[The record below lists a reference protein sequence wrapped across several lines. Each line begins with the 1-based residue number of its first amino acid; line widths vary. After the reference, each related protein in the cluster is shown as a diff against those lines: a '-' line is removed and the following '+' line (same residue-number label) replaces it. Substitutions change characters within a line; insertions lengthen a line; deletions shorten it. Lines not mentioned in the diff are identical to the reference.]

1 MSIFSSH
8 LEKNRKKICKK
19 IFLLFTSKEIII
31 FTFRIEEI
39 IML

>member
-1 MSIFSSH
+1 MSIISSH
-8 LEKNRKKICKK
+8 LEKNRKIICKK
-19 IFLLFTSKEIII
+19 IILLFTSEEIII